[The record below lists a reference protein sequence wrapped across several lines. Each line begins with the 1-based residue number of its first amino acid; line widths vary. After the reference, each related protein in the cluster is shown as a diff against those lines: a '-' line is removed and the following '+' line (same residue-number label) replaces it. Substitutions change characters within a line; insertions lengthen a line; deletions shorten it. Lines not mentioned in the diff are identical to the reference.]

1 MRVVLLLH
9 RYLGIAVGTL
19 MLLWCLSGLVMMYV
33 SYPVLEESVRRGA
46 LAPIDWNGCCNSAA
60 LAPASTDQLDVEML
74 DGVPVRTSRT
84 LNSRPVNLLTG
95 SVLGG
100 ISAQQAAA
108 VARRFTAA
116 EPSLLGLI
124 DHDQWTVA
132 GDFNS
137 QRPLYRFAL
146 KDEARSELYV
156 SSITGRAVQI
166 TTGRQRFWNWLG
178 SVPHWLYFTELRR
191 NAILWSRIMIYASL
205 LGCFLTGVGIYLGVC
220 QLAVQPKGRWSPY
233 RGFNLW
239 HHIAGLIF
247 GILALTWVLSGLL
260 SMNPWGW
267 LEGSGAQAESA
278 QLRGTS
284 QALNALADSSLQSL
298 AQARPR
304 DAVSIQ
310 SAPLNGRMYFVAST
324 ARGERRR
331 LNAAG
336 LPAPLLAQDLTFIA
350 RALDASGATIPQL
363 LLREDDYYFSHHST
377 PVALPVYRLIHNTSG
392 TRYYFD
398 SVSGVLLAKIDG
410 NAQAYRWL
418 HLGLHRLD
426 FTAALRGRPQWDVL
440 MLLLMTGV
448 TLLCGTGAYLGYRH
462 VARLLTAAHARLK
475 S

>member
-33 SYPVLEESVRRGA
+33 SYPVLDENVRLSA
-46 LAPIDWNGCCNSAA
+46 LAPIEWSGCCKFP
-60 LAPASTDQLDVEML
+60 APAPTGADQPEIEML
-74 DGVPVRTSRT
+74 DGVPVLTSRR
-84 LNSRPVNLLTG
+84 LNSHPINLLTG
-95 SVLGG
+95 FALGA

-124 DHDQWTVA
+124 EHDQWTVA

-146 KDEARSELYV
+146 GDEARSELYV
-156 SSITGRAVQI
+156 SAVTGRAVQI

-178 SVPHWLYFTELRR
+178 SVPHWLYFTDLRR
-191 NAILWSRIMIYASL
+191 NAILWSQVMIYASL
-205 LGCFLTGVGIYLGVC
+205 LGCFLTGVGIYLGVY

-239 HHIAGLIF
+239 HHFAGLIF
-247 GILALTWVLSGLL
+247 GILALTWVLSGFL

-278 QLRGTS
+278 QLSGTS
-284 QALNALADSSLQSL
+284 QALTAPMEADLQSL
-298 AQARPR
+298 ANVRPR

-310 SAPLNGRMYFVAST
+310 GVPLDGRMYFVAST
-324 ARGERRR
+324 AQGVRRR
-331 LNAAG
+331 LDAAG
-336 LPAPLLAQDLTFIA
+336 LPAPLLAQDLTFIV
-350 RALDASGATIPQL
+350 RTLDASGAPALPQL
-363 LLREDDYYFSHHST
+363 LRHEDDFYFSHHST
-377 PVALPVYRLIHNTSG
+377 RVALPVYRLIHHTSG

-398 SVSGVLLAKIDG
+398 SVSGMLVAKIDR

-418 HLGLHRLD
+418 HQGLHRLD
-426 FTAALRGRPQWDVL
+426 FAAVLRGRPQWDVL
-440 MLLLMTGV
+440 MLLLMAGV

-462 VARLLTAAHARLK
+462 VARSFGDR
-475 S
+475 SPGP

>member
-1 MRVVLLLH
+1 MRAVLLLH

-33 SYPVLEESVRRGA
+33 SYPALQESARLGA
-46 LAPIDWNGCCNSAA
+46 LAPIDWSGCCKSAGLA
-60 LAPASTDQLDVEML
+60 LTNTDQLEVEML
-74 DGVPVRTSRT
+74 DGVPVLTSRS

-95 SVLGG
+95 VVLGG
-100 ISAQQAAA
+100 ISAEQAAA
-108 VARRFTAA
+108 VAGRFTRAQ
-116 EPSLLGLI
+116 PSLLGLI

-146 KDEARSELYV
+146 GDEARSELYV

-166 TTGRQRFWNWLG
+166 TTARQRFWNRLG

-191 NAILWSRIMIYASL
+191 NAMLWSQVMIYTSL
-205 LGCFLTGVGIYLGVC
+205 LGCFLTGVGIYLGVY
-220 QLAVQPKGRWSPY
+220 QLAAQPKGRWSPY

-247 GILALTWVLSGLL
+247 GILALTWVSSGLL

-267 LEGSGAQAESA
+267 LEGSGAQAENA

-284 QALNALADSSLQSL
+284 QALTAPFGAGLQSL
-298 AQARPR
+298 TNARPQ

-310 SAPLNGRMYFVAST
+310 GAPLDGRMYFVANT

-331 LNAAG
+331 LDAAG
-336 LPAPLLAQDLTFIA
+336 LPSPLLAQDLTFIA
-350 RALDASGATIPQL
+350 RTLDASGAPTLPQL
-363 LLREDDYYFSHHST
+363 LLQEDDFYFSHHSAA
-377 PVALPVYRLIHNTSG
+377 VALPVYRLIQNTSG

-398 SVSGVLLAKIDG
+398 PVSGVLVAKIDR

-418 HLGLHRLD
+418 HQGLHRLD
-426 FTAALRGRPQWDVL
+426 FAVALRGRPQWDVL
-440 MLLLMTGV
+440 MLLLMAGV
-448 TLLCGTGAYLGYRH
+448 TVLCGTGAYLGYRH
-462 VARLLTAAHARLK
+462 VARSVAAAQD
-475 S
+475 